1 MYNTML
7 EVGKAHVRVLER
19 CKGMGPECV
28 ELCHMVAVRTED
40 VEGVVGRVV
49 VAEDGERTTGASG
62 LEGILRNH
70 LRYFW
75 VSHSRPQ
82 RGGGKRDLRR
92 NQEEAE
98 EDNGRMVTGVSL
110 ARWER
115 GGVGRGD
122 GLRLARYGREGA
134 SRADRR
140 AGGETRLA
148 LLGRYR
154 R

>member
-1 MYNTML
+1 ML

-82 RGGGKRDLRR
+82 RGGGKRDLSPPTADSGQR
-92 NQEEAE
+92 NRVANVDAAE
-98 EDNGRMVTGVSL
+98 TIEFGDAKGILCLPRDPLKYGGEDLVRESTDGC
-110 ARWER
+110 
-115 GGVGRGD
+115 GGVC
-122 GLRLARYGREGA
+122 
-134 SRADRR
+134 
-140 AGGETRLA
+140 
-148 LLGRYR
+148 
-154 R
+154 